1 MPAKRQRISV
11 PETRNHIPENTNKKS
26 ASRGRPGGVGCFGLP
41 PVPVTLYLAD
51 LDAKNDSILGT
62 ENWYLQANTTIL
74 PYQTLIIKSGQFLLT
89 YKPNT
94 SQKAFTLT
102 NNGTIVNG
110 GIIIT
115 TTPFINTGTITCN
128 NQGQIQQGQIQL
140 NSTVNNN
147 SGGIILNNGY
157 LTIVGG
163 FNNTGTIKSIVN
175 TNSSIGMYGSGSF
188 NNNGTITMNNS
199 TDVIIIGLTG
209 GVTLTNAGTIN
220 SGGNIYIGNYAG
232 NITTSTLINTN
243 TGTITNTGS
252 ITKSSGSTFTNNG
265 GTYNGPL
272 PV

>member
-1 MPAKRQRISV
+1 MSHKRQPIRI
-11 PETRNHIPENTNKKS
+11 PAIRNHIPENTNKKS

-41 PVPVTLYLAD
+41 PGTLSLAD
-51 LDAKNDSILGT
+51 LDAKNDSILGPT
-62 ENWYLQANTTIL
+62 NWYLQANTTIL
-74 PYQTLIIKSGQFLLT
+74 PYQTLIIQPGQSLLT
-89 YKPNT
+89 YKPAT

-102 NNGTIVNG
+102 NNGKIVNG
-110 GIIIT
+110 GLLT
-115 TTPFINTGTITCN
+115 TSTPFINTGTITCN
-128 NQGQIQQGQIQL
+128 NQGKIQL
-140 NSTVNNN
+140 DSTVNNN

-157 LTIVGG
+157 LTIAGG
-163 FNNTGTIKSIVN
+163 FNNTGTIKSMVN
-175 TNSSIGMYGSGSF
+175 TNSSIGMYGGGSF

-199 TDVIIIGLTG
+199 SDTIIIGLTG

-252 ITKSSGSTFTNNG
+252 ITKSSGSTFTDN
-265 GTYNGPL
+265 GTYIGPL